1 MLSGCVLISN
11 EVLEL
16 ISQRTTA
23 WYQLSGQ
30 TVKAHEVMSMASAQL
45 LQLSHVVTLS
55 THFRCYT
62 CNKHDS
68 RRWQCQENLRKW
80 DTFKTWKNVWVA
92 AGREVSGRV
101 SDLFISFLCEWNLF
115 ERQVT
120 NVSNVFLLYM
130 SGYNFTL
137 GRHDCST
144 SLAEWQ
150 QAAWRSLNWPDG
162 ILVICSMPN
171 ISTSVLKHLKHQT
184 SGRGLLVTPV
194 LIFSMFWGWRN
205 CYFCYFN
212 NMLLIQVIP
221 RHFQYFLGIGW
232 WIAWWVLH
240 LGKVPSCAIM
250 CHQRMSWHPGDL
262 LEISESFLSFQL
274 PEVCTAGLGLPLA
287 RTKRSYLQSIFC
299 FVTWTCFCFR
309 FPQKRYVG
317 NHDKGK
323 LRISSPNSLIGWH
336 SRKRIPK
343 RQNYFILPYLTI
355 LDFLKF
361 FREFGGTESQ
371 ARCTAKQLVEI
382 ATPLDHS
389 VSLGSKLQ
397 SSPFHAFCVP

>member
-1 MLSGCVLISN
+1 MTEFELTWRDSRDMQHAKHFNVSTEASQTSNIRSRTFGYTCPDFFNVLR
-11 EVLEL
+11 VKEL
-16 ISQRTTA
+16 
-23 WYQLSGQ
+23 LLL
-30 TVKAHEVMSMASAQL
+30 L
-45 LQLSHVVTLS
+45 LQ
-55 THFRCYT
+55 
-62 CNKHDS
+62 
-68 RRWQCQENLRKW
+68 
-80 DTFKTWKNVWVA
+80 
-92 AGREVSGRV
+92 
-101 SDLFISFLCEWNLF
+101 
-115 ERQVT
+115 
-120 NVSNVFLLYM
+120 
-130 SGYNFTL
+130 
-137 GRHDCST
+137 
-144 SLAEWQ
+144 Q
-150 QAAWRSLNWPDG
+150 Q
-162 ILVICSMPN
+162 
-171 ISTSVLKHLKHQT
+171 
-184 SGRGLLVTPV
+184 
-194 LIFSMFWGWRN
+194 
-205 CYFCYFN
+205 
-212 NMLLIQVIP
+212 LLIQVIP

>member
-1 MLSGCVLISN
+1 MTEFELTWRDSRDMQHAKHFNVSTEASQTSNIRSRTFGYTCPDFFNVLR
-11 EVLEL
+11 VKEL
-16 ISQRTTA
+16 
-23 WYQLSGQ
+23 LLL
-30 TVKAHEVMSMASAQL
+30 L
-45 LQLSHVVTLS
+45 LQQHATYPGNS
-55 THFRCYT
+55 TALPVFPR
-62 CNKHDS
+62 NRLMNRLMS
-68 RRWQCQENLRKW
+68 FASWQ
-80 DTFKTWKNVWVA
+80 
-92 AGREVSGRV
+92 S
-101 SDLFISFLCEWNLF
+101 
-115 ERQVT
+115 
-120 NVSNVFLLYM
+120 
-130 SGYNFTL
+130 
-137 GRHDCST
+137 
-144 SLAEWQ
+144 
-150 QAAWRSLNWPDG
+150 
-162 ILVICSMPN
+162 
-171 ISTSVLKHLKHQT
+171 
-184 SGRGLLVTPV
+184 
-194 LIFSMFWGWRN
+194 
-205 CYFCYFN
+205 
-212 NMLLIQVIP
+212 
-221 RHFQYFLGIGW
+221 
-232 WIAWWVLH
+232 
-240 LGKVPSCAIM
+240 AIM